1 MQELIELD
9 HELFL
14 FLNNLG
20 DPAWDCF
27 WLAITDKFT
36 GIPLY
41 ILFLY
46 LIFRN
51 FGWKGTLASMVIIT
65 LLITATDQLANVFK
79 DGFERLRPCR
89 QEGVMEQ
96 ARFVAVRCGRFGYFS
111 AHASNS
117 MGVAVFLVLL
127 FRKIY
132 PKWIYLVLI
141 WPLLSSYSRIY
152 LGVHYPADVITG
164 LLIGAI
170 LGYLFYKLLQY
181 IFLKLN
187 LSQA

>member
-20 DPAWDCF
+20 SPAWDGF
-27 WLAITDKFT
+27 WRAVSNKFV

-41 ILFLY
+41 AFLLY

-51 FGWKGTLASMVIIT
+51 FGWKGTLACMVIIT

-89 QEGVMEQ
+89 QEGIMEQ
-96 ARFVAVRCGRFGYFS
+96 ARFVAVRCGNFGYFS

-117 MGVAVFLVLL
+117 MGVATFLILL

-132 PKWIYLVLI
+132 SKWAYLILL

-170 LGYLFYKLLQY
+170 LGYVFYKLLQY
-181 IFLKLN
+181 IFLRLN
-187 LSQA
+187 LSEA